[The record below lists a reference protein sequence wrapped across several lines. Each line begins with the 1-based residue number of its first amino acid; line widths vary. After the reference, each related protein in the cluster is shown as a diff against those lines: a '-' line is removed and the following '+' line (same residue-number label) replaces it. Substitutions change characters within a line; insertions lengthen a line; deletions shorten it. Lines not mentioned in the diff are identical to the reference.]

1 MIAGNIFVTSCF
13 EKNITMNIEI
23 ESAASFEALAKQH
36 NPIKNQAFQAIDLT
50 DYEDILF
57 EKNFEKCIF
66 LGCEMS
72 IAVQQKL
79 LETGNMLFPKMHLP
93 FSVYRNKLYN
103 YKTLYNGFSYKDPAS
118 YEQTNDYQIYKYYET
133 HGKGEPDTIQNS
145 LAQRLH
151 DHSITDSLYD
161 YLAAW
166 NSRKV
171 VAIMGGHS
179 LARNAEDY
187 RKIVL
192 ISKTLAEEGHL
203 MVSGGGPGG
212 MEATHLGAWLAYQEE
227 KAVDDAIAILSQ
239 APLYNDELWLSTAF
253 EVMEKYPLQTIV
265 ESVGIPTWFYGHE
278 PPTPFAT
285 HIAKYFANS
294 VREEGLL
301 AIAKGGVIFAPG
313 SAGTVQEVFQEAAQ
327 NHYVTFGNI
336 SPMVFLNNEYWKEK
350 KPVYPLLQQLANGM
364 EYGELLSISD
374 AVSKIVETI
383 CTFTEK

>member
-1 MIAGNIFVTSCF
+1 
-13 EKNITMNIEI
+13 MNTEI
-23 ESAASFEALAKQH
+23 ESAASFKEFAKQ
-36 NPIKNQAFQAIDLT
+36 NKVIKNKAFQAIDLK
-50 DYEDILF
+50 DYEDILLDKDF
-57 EKNFEKCIF
+57 EQCLF

-72 IAVQQKL
+72 LVAQQRL
-79 LETGNMLFPKMHLP
+79 IETGNMLFPKMQLP

-103 YKTLYNGFSYKDPAS
+103 HATLYNDFCYEEPAS

-161 YLAAW
+161 YLGAW
-166 NSRKV
+166 DSRKV

-179 LARNAEDY
+179 LPRDAEDY

-192 ISKTLAEEGHL
+192 ISKSLAEKGHL

-227 KAVDDAIAILSQ
+227 KTVDDAIAILSK
-239 APLYNDELWLSTAF
+239 APLYNDKLWLSTAF

-313 SAGTVQEVFQEAAQ
+313 SAGTVQEIFQEAAQ
-327 NHYVTFGNI
+327 NHYKTFGNV
-336 SPMVFLNNEYWKEK
+336 SPMVFLNTRYWQEK
-350 KPVYPLLQQLANGM
+350 KPVYPLLQQLAEGM
-364 EYGELLSISD
+364 EYGKLLSISD
-374 AVSKIVETI
+374 TVSEIAETI
-383 CTFTEK
+383 RNFTKK

>member
-1 MIAGNIFVTSCF
+1 
-13 EKNITMNIEI
+13 MNTEI
-23 ESAASFEALAKQH
+23 EGAGEFVALAKEH
-36 NPIKNQAFQAIDLT
+36 RVLKNKAFQAVKLL
-50 DYEDILF
+50 DYEDVILEKDF
-57 EKNFEKCIF
+57 ENCVF

-72 IAVQQKL
+72 IAAQKKL
-79 LETGNMLFPKMHLP
+79 LETGNLLFPEMHLP
-93 FSVYRNKLYN
+93 FKVYRNSLYN
-103 YKTLYNGFSYKDPAS
+103 HSSLYNGFDWKDSTS
-118 YEQTNDYQIYKYYET
+118 YESTSDYQIYKYYEA

-161 YLAAW
+161 YLSSW
-166 NSRKV
+166 DSRKI

-179 LARNAEDY
+179 LSRQSEDY

-192 ISKTLAEEGHL
+192 MAKSLSEKGHL

-212 MEATHLGAWLAYQEE
+212 MEATHLGAWLAYHEE
-227 KAVDDAIAILSQ
+227 DVVDRAIEILAQ
-239 APLYNDELWLSTAF
+239 APLYNDKCWLSTAF
-253 EVMEKYPLQTIV
+253 EVMEKYPLQTVV

-313 SAGTVQEVFQEAAQ
+313 SAGTVQEIFQEAAQ
-327 NHYVTFGNI
+327 NHYKTFGNV
-336 SPMVFLNNEYWKEK
+336 SPMVFLNEKYWMEE
-350 KPVYPLLQQLANGM
+350 KPVYPVLQQLAEGQ
-364 EYGELLSISD
+364 EYGELLSISNE
-374 AVSKIVETI
+374 VSEIVKTI

>member
-1 MIAGNIFVTSCF
+1 
-13 EKNITMNIEI
+13 MNTEI
-23 ESAASFEALAKQH
+23 ESVEEFSLLIKQKST
-36 NPIKNQAFQAIDLT
+36 IRNQAFQAIDLS
-50 DYEDILF
+50 DYEDVIF
-57 EKNFEKCIF
+57 ERDFDNCVF

-72 IAVQQKL
+72 IAAQKKL
-79 LETGNMLFPKMHLP
+79 LETGNMLFPKMQFP
-93 FSVYRNKLYN
+93 FKVYRNSLYSHSS
-103 YKTLYNGFSYKDPAS
+103 LYNGFSYKEPKS
-118 YEQTNDYQIYKYYET
+118 YLQTNDYQIYTYYEK

-161 YLAAW
+161 YLATW
-166 NSRKV
+166 ESQKI

-179 LARNAEDY
+179 LSRKSEDY

-192 ISKTLAEEGHL
+192 ISKSLAEKGHL
-203 MVSGGGPGG
+203 LVSGGGPGG
-212 MEATHLGAWLAYQEE
+212 MEATHLGAWMAYHEE
-227 KAVDDAIAILSQ
+227 AAVNDAIAILAR

-327 NHYVTFGNI
+327 NHYKTFGNV
-336 SPMVFLNNEYWKEK
+336 SPMVFLNAHYWQQE
-350 KPVYPLLQQLANGM
+350 KPVYPLLQQLAAGH
-364 EYGELLSISD
+364 EYGKLLALSD
-374 AVSKIVETI
+374 EVSQIVETI